1 MNKGKAVGGRGV
13 LSLRMVRRKKVTKIK
28 RERRKEIGKEENT
41 KN

>member
-13 LSLRMVRRKKVTKIK
+13 SSLRMVRRKKVTKIK